1 MIAAPWTHIELMA
14 GFGRFFPGGLVG
26 ASTGPATPAN
36 WYFAQA
42 SYAW

>member
-1 MIAAPWTHIELMA
+1 MTPWTHIELMA
-14 GFGRFFPGGLVG
+14 GFGRFFPGSFVER
-26 ASTGPATPAN
+26 TGPAAPAN